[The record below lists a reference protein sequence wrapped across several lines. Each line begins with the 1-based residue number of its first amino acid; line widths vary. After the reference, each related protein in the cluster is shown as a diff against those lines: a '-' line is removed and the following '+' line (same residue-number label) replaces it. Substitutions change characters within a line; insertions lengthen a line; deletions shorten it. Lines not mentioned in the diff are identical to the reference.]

1 MRLGEYRAAATLQP
15 DNADYQTNLA
25 FALVSQGQNDEAITF
40 ARRALQLDSS
50 QVWAHYTLAV
60 AYRSKGDKAQAIAE
74 FKLVAQ
80 SPAATAGLRNLAEQ
94 ALRDLAQ

>member
-1 MRLGEYRAAATLQP
+1 M
-15 DNADYQTNLA
+15 A
-25 FALVSQGQNDEAITF
+25 FALVSQGQNEEAIIF

-50 QVWAHYTLAV
+50 QVWAQYTLGV

-74 FKLVAQ
+74 FQLVAK

-94 ALRDLAQ
+94 ALRELAP